1 MTLIRIVAA
10 SVATPRPLLRLG
22 TFVTRVVVGLA
33 LVSLPTVACAVPVYT
48 TDFNL
53 TETVISEGGR
63 WSNASSLWSNVQT
76 SGGLAFGTQTGLE
89 VSPNFNDSTALL
101 SGFSPNVTL
110 TAVVHLSPNISDGQ
124 THEVELLFRMAQT
137 TTTTRGYEMSFDTAG
152 NVTLVRWNGDLG
164 NYTFVNHTGG
174 ENPEVGGLKNG
185 DVISATA
192 SGSTFTASVNGV
204 RIYSATDSTF
214 LTGQPGIGFFIRD
227 SVTANAE
234 FQSRYAFTSLTATDD
249 TPLAPVPEPAAIGL
263 AGVIM
268 TLAGWYGARRT
279 KRGPQLES

>member
-263 AGVIM
+263 VGVIM

>member
-22 TFVTRVVVGLA
+22 TFVARVVVGLA

-263 AGVIM
+263 VGVIM